1 MTAQEVLWER
11 DAHTK
16 AKHELL
22 LAFFN
27 KWVTQALT
35 RGIEIRGGARKA
47 ETLGV
52 CGGFL

>member
-1 MTAQEVLWER
+1 MAVEEVLWKR

-27 KWVTQALT
+27 KWVLVVPQRNPLVALKQL
-35 RGIEIRGGARKA
+35 ARSTCSPA
-47 ETLGV
+47 DAS
-52 CGGFL
+52 